1 MSLILASRMKIQSG
15 TITVLQLNA
24 RGKKG
29 RWAQRGREGEQHKSN
44 FCCFS
49 ESYLQQWETETAR
62 GREWVYVRGYVRERE
77 LETKSE
83 RRGGVG
89 VVKGDGLCVVELRKI
104 SKIELLLKW
113 KAIIVLHILPEE
125 LMSISEGVVNMPSMA
140 CVERGDR
147 WRDDGIKRRT
157 ETQAPSQG
165 SLELLNSPS
174 VTVKVEWREER

>member
-1 MSLILASRMKIQSG
+1 M
-15 TITVLQLNA
+15 
-24 RGKKG
+24 
-29 RWAQRGREGEQHKSN
+29 
-44 FCCFS
+44 
-49 ESYLQQWETETAR
+49 
-62 GREWVYVRGYVRERE
+62 YVRGYVRERE
-77 LETKSE
+77 LEMKSE

-104 SKIELLLKW
+104 SEIELLLKR

-157 ETQAPSQG
+157 ETRAPSQG
-165 SLELLNSPS
+165 SLELLNSPT
-174 VTVKVEWREER
+174 VTVKVE